1 MQPNSPKILLFMLLT
16 LLLSGCMNEDTL
28 PQKEEQSVMGR
39 IVLNLSDIDVYVDA
53 QTRATTLS
61 NFDGYVFTLKGKTDK
76 NVDVNDEIPFIAST
90 DEDNKPIAVGY
101 FDAGTYKLTVSN
113 QEASLDKNG
122 CAYYEKTTEESFHFD
137 VGETIKLTIDMGAPQ
152 NAKVTL
158 KQEGSFSTLYNNVCV
173 TLTAGGRSV
182 DIGDATDCYSEAF
195 FPAGTLSY
203 SISASAIRNSHVTDI
218 TGAEGT
224 ITLQAG
230 KAYTITLTASPVTGQ
245 IIPLIEGTHNDVF
258 D

>member
-1 MQPNSPKILLFMLLT
+1 MLHNSPKTILWLLALLFAVT
-16 LLLSGCMNEDTL
+16 GCQQEDIQF
-28 PQKEEQSVMGR
+28 PKEPNVMGR

-230 KAYTITLTASPVTGQ
+230 KAYTITLTASPVSGQ

>member
-1 MQPNSPKILLFMLLT
+1 MVALLMSCRQEEDILLPM
-16 LLLSGCMNEDTL
+16 
-28 PQKEEQSVMGR
+28 EQNAKGR

-101 FDAGTYKLTVSN
+101 FDAGTYTLTVSN
-113 QEASLDKNG
+113 QAASQTGKG
-122 CAYYEKTTEESFHFD
+122 CAYYEKISDSFHFG
-137 VGETIKLTIDMGAPQ
+137 VGETANVTIEMGAPK
-152 NAKVTL
+152 NARITVE
-158 KQEGSFSTLYNNVCV
+158 QASSFSQKYNNVRV

-182 DIGDATDCYSEAF
+182 DIGNADGCYSEAF

-230 KAYTITLTASPVTGQ
+230 KAYTITLTASPVSGQ

>member
-1 MQPNSPKILLFMLLT
+1 MRHISDKILSMVLAVILT
-16 LLLSGCMNEDTL
+16 MTVGC
-28 PQKEEQSVMGR
+28 QSEEMETTSSCGK
-39 IVLNLSDIDVYVDA
+39 IVLAMSTEPDVYIETRS
-53 QTRATTLS
+53 TRATTLS

-182 DIGDATDCYSEAF
+182 DIGNAEDCYSEAF
-195 FPAGTLSY
+195 FPEGTVSY

-218 TGAEGT
+218 TAVKGSIEVT
-224 ITLQAG
+224 AG
-230 KAYTITLTASPVTGQ
+230 NHHVITLTANPVTGE
-245 IIPLIEGTHNDVF
+245 IIPLIEGTYSGTF